1 MSFIRKLFIP
11 KVKAAKQ
18 DYRFGSATTKLVG
31 KPLGALYGTALVRG
45 NVVYS
50 STTADLTKS
59 DTIAA
64 MCWGPVTFN
73 KSSLLVNR
81 KRPRVIDGVSPPESD
96 KVDVR
101 TYTGEGR
108 LGQLPISPIDG
119 SLYPKY
125 GLNRTAYVRIVG
137 KASETY
143 GGFDQLEVLA
153 TRPPLFVSTGL
164 SAHYNTPIPPQI
176 AARWP
181 GGLPSHNPIAA
192 ALDYLLNLDYGAGRP
207 IGAFGDFSTWI
218 QAINWSG
225 IFVTLPDGRQEIRHQ
240 IGTLVGEQEGSQHAD
255 IVETLLEMGDAKPFE
270 SGGIIK
276 VWQPRPSDYH
286 TVVAA
291 LDRSNF
297 NPTSAEFADLQDI
310 PNFVE
315 VRYDNDD
322 NGNRQPVSW
331 DDPDSLASHSEIRKT
346 FDYPAISSATM
357 ASRKARLI
365 GRRAIAESLKIEGD
379 AHHRYRLLEPGDL
392 VSVTAG
398 DESGEWLQEQKF
410 WVDSVER
417 INTDKDFG
425 VRLALIQ
432 YGGDALYD
440 DGHASELDRNDPILR
455 SPISTLPDPRG
466 EPQSIEDVAA
476 EVHQFSDQDG
486 KITHVVTLT
495 WPEPEGEPHYMHDR
509 YNVYRRD
516 SLGAQWKFLGST
528 TAALFRDDGA
538 PIVASDLYY
547 GVVGVTSSQSE
558 GALPA
563 LYSVKVDR
571 QRGPAPVDPSSITVT
586 VGNRLTT
593 ANGLVTYLDVSW
605 SHVLGAVRYELYYR
619 YNGGANIYV
628 DQTTGDT
635 LRIDGV
641 NPGSYTLT
649 VVAIG
654 ANGQTS
660 NMATTTY
667 TLSDSHYD
675 GPEPITN
682 LRIGGY
688 VGTSPGQFLGRD
700 IVLKWNAP
708 ASAAFFNPSF
718 QDYAIEVLI
727 GLTTVNVAYVTDPT
741 FTYTYE
747 ANWRDNKVVSGN
759 DYPSRVVTFRVRTRD
774 RSQRLSTPVQ
784 LTASNPQTPVAA
796 SIEVDVAFKV
806 GLIKATPQAGEP
818 DIAGMRVVAGDNISF
833 APSTAGIIYDGET
846 LLASLPVEP
855 GVTRFIR
862 VALYDSFGPDSL
874 NWSSSFNFT
883 GHKLVSEEI
892 AEGAIRANN
901 IADEVFDAFEAI
913 DSATG
918 VSVVLALPALPDT
931 SYPEGKYVHLTS
943 DGKLYRNVNSVWT
956 RSVDG
961 GDIIANSIVAGTLKA
976 GAVQADALAAN
987 AVTAKAMAIGN
998 FDNMCQDPIFAVNS
1012 GYWIEE
1018 AASTATYEYL
1028 TYDSTRMASNCPAA
1042 RGLRINSDQSN
1053 GGYAGIY
1060 MPIIDVEVG
1069 DKYYGSC
1076 YATSGGTAR
1085 PVYISAAFY
1094 DRTGT
1099 FTSFSEVNA
1108 SGQATPAVNNWIKI
1122 QDTFTVPAGSAKM
1135 QMFMAYGP
1143 GTSGR
1148 SFFTLARLRK
1158 MTGSVLIEDGAI
1170 TSDKIV
1176 AAAITADKL
1185 TAESVTAD
1193 KIAAGSIIAG
1203 KIAADAITAANIRVG
1218 IITADKIVDL
1228 SLTTPKIAGNAITS
1242 VQYAYLG
1249 GLNIN
1254 SNDNQDGSY
1263 PIVGSFTTSESG
1275 QGRLI
1280 LTLCSRDSDG
1290 DELVYVKSGPT
1301 DNYSRAYIYNNLG
1314 QILWDSGT
1322 RHDNENP
1329 QIVTIPRSLTLF
1341 NQVTPG
1347 VAVAYAIA
1355 YYAQSNPSGIRRCE
1369 VRIRTMSVMIQEV
1382 KR

>member
-64 MCWGPVTFN
+64 MCWGPVIFN
-73 KSSLLVNR
+73 KGSLLVNR

-125 GLNRTAYVRIVG
+125 GFNRTAYVRVVG

-153 TRPPLFVSTGL
+153 TRPPLFQSTGL

-192 ALDYLLNLDYGAGRP
+192 TLDYLLNLDYGAGRP

-240 IGTLVGEQEGSQHAD
+240 IGTLVGEQEGSQHND
-255 IVETLLEMGDAKPFE
+255 IVESLLEMGDAKPFE

-276 VWQPRPSDYH
+276 VWQPRPSTYH

-297 NPTSAEFADLQDI
+297 NPTSAEFADLQDM
-310 PNFVE
+310 PNIIE
-315 VRYDNDD
+315 VRYDDD
-322 NGNRQPVSW
+322 GNGNRLMSSW
-331 DDPDSLASHSEIRKT
+331 DDPDSLENHSEIRKT
-346 FDYPAISSATM
+346 FDYPAISSGTM

-440 DGHASELDRNDPILR
+440 DGHASELERNDPILR
-455 SPISTLPDPRG
+455 SPISNLPDPRG

-708 ASAAFFNPSF
+708 TSAAFFNPSF

-862 VALYDSFGPDSL
+862 VALYDSFGPDNL
-874 NWSSSFNFT
+874 NWSSSFDFT
-883 GHKLVSEEI
+883 GNKLVSEEI

-931 SYPEGKYVHLTS
+931 SYPEGKYVHLTG
-943 DGKLYRNVNSVWT
+943 DGKLYRNVNGVWT

-961 GDIIANSIVAGTLKA
+961 GDLLANSITA
-976 GAVQADALAAN
+976 GAISAGAILADKLGAN
-987 AVTAKAMAIGN
+987 AVTAKAIGIGDFEN
-998 FDNMCQDPIFAVNS
+998 IVRDPIFQDAT
-1012 GYWIEE
+1012 GYWTPDNPDM
-1018 AASTATYEYL
+1018 APLFLAYNASTMIA
-1028 TYDSTRMASNCPAA
+1028 NCPAA
-1042 RGLRINSDQSN
+1042 SAIRINTNATSSGN
-1053 GGYAGIY
+1053 ARVFAHYV
-1060 MPIIDVEVG
+1060 DVQPG
-1069 DKYYGSC
+1069 DKF
-1076 YATSGGTAR
+1076 YASVMMCVGIASREGY
-1085 PVYISAAFY
+1085 VGCAFY
-1094 DRTGT
+1094 DRTGA
-1099 FTSFSEVNA
+1099 FLSY
-1108 SGQATPAVNNWIKI
+1108 ATVGTDAKKSPTIGSWTKL
-1122 QDTFTVPAGSAKM
+1122 QDQFVVPAGAAKLRV
-1135 QMFMAYGP
+1135 FVGVLP
-1143 GTSGR
+1143 GTAGQMY
-1148 SFFTLARLRK
+1148 FTLLRLRK

-1218 IITADKIVDL
+1218 VITADKIVDL

-1254 SNDNQDGSY
+1254 SDNNQDGSY
-1263 PIVGSFTTSESG
+1263 PIVGSFTTSASG

-1301 DNYSRAYIYNNLG
+1301 DNYSRAYIYNNFG
-1314 QILWDSGT
+1314 EILWDSGT
-1322 RHDNENP
+1322 RHSNDEP